1 MINGPPLEALTSFA
15 ALADELHFTRAA
27 ARLHV
32 AQPALTKRIQQLER
46 LLGVRLFVRTR
57 RSVTLTSDGEL
68 LLEKARHVIR
78 AAEDLAATA
87 RRLSDGELGTLRIGF
102 TPSAPHHV
110 LPALM
115 RTFRRRHPAISCML
129 AEAGSEDQ
137 IRQILDGEL
146 DVGILRPPATRPA
159 ALVCTT
165 FLEEPY
171 VAVLPRSHRLASS
184 RAVSLTDLSSDP
196 FVLIARRVVAAIH
209 DQIVAA
215 CVEAGFTAHVVQ
227 EATHIHAV
235 VALVAAGC
243 GVSVLPKSAAEL
255 GVRDV
260 VCCPLTHTSLQTVMA
275 VAHLRHRATPAV
287 RAFVQSAVHVHDDR
301 NEKKEL
307 K

>member
-1 MINGPPLEALTSFA
+1 MTSGPPLDALSSFA

-27 ARLHV
+27 RRLHV

-68 LLEKARHVIR
+68 LLEKARQVIR
-78 AAEDLAATA
+78 AADAFAAPA
-87 RRLSDGELGTLRIGF
+87 RQLSDGELGRLRIGF

-115 RTFRRRHPAISCML
+115 RTFRRQHPAISCVL
-129 AEAGSEDQ
+129 TEASSEEQ
-137 IRQILDGEL
+137 VRQILEGEL
-146 DVGILRPPATRPA
+146 DVGILRPPAVRPA
-159 ALVCTT
+159 TLVCTT

-171 VAVLPRSHRLASS
+171 VAVLPKNHRLASA
-184 RAVSLTDLSSDP
+184 RAVSLADLSSEP

-215 CVEAGFTAHVVQ
+215 CIEAGFTAHVAQ

-243 GVSVLPKSAAEL
+243 GVSLLPKSAAEL

-260 VCCPLTHTSLQTVMA
+260 VRRPLT
-275 VAHLRHRATPAV
+275 
-287 RAFVQSAVHVHDDR
+287 
-301 NEKKEL
+301 
-307 K
+307 

>member
-1 MINGPPLEALTSFA
+1 MIDGPPLDALASFA

-46 LLGVRLFVRTR
+46 TLGVRLFVRTR
-57 RSVTLTSDGEL
+57 RSVKLTSDGEV
-68 LLEKARHVIR
+68 LLEKARQVIR
-78 AAEDLAATA
+78 AAEELTTTA
-87 RRLSDGELGTLRIGF
+87 RRLSDGEMGRLRIGF

-115 RTFRRRHPAISCML
+115 QTFRRQHPAISCML
-129 AEAGSEDQ
+129 AEASSEDQ
-137 IRQILDGEL
+137 VRQILEGEL
-146 DVGILRPPATRPA
+146 DIGILRPPAGRPA
-159 ALVCTT
+159 TLVCTT

-171 VAVLPRSHRLASS
+171 VAVLPRSHRLASA
-184 RAVSLTDLSSDP
+184 RAVSLSDLSSDP

-215 CVEAGFTAHVVQ
+215 CVEAGFTAHVAQ

-243 GVSVLPKSAAEL
+243 GVSLLPKSAAEL

-260 VCCPLTHTSLQTVMA
+260 VCRPLKHTSLQTVMA
-275 VAHLRHRATPAV
+275 VAHLRHAASPAV
-287 RAFVQSAVHVHDDR
+287 RAFVQSAVRAHENR
-301 NEKKEL
+301 A
-307 K
+307 

>member
-1 MINGPPLEALTSFA
+1 MINQVPLDALISFA

-46 LLGVRLFVRTR
+46 RLGLRLFVRTR
-57 RSVTLTSDGEL
+57 RSVRLTADGEV
-68 LLEKARHVIR
+68 LLEKARHVLR
-78 AAEDLAATA
+78 AAEDLATTA
-87 RRLSDGELGTLRIGF
+87 RRLSDGELGRLRIGF

-110 LPALM
+110 LPVVM
-115 RTFRRRHPAISCML
+115 QTFRRRHPDISCVL
-129 AEAGSEDQ
+129 TEASSDEQ

-146 DVGILRPPATRPA
+146 DVGILRAPASRPT

-171 VAVLPRSHRLASS
+171 VAVLPRAHRLATV
-184 RAVSLTDLSSDP
+184 RAVALADLASEP

-215 CVEAGFTAHVVQ
+215 CVEAGFTARVVQ

-243 GVSVLPKSAAEL
+243 GVSLLPESAAEL

-260 VCCPLTHTSLQTVMA
+260 VCRPLRHTSLRTVMA
-275 VAHLRHRATPAV
+275 VAHLRAGNAPAV
-287 RAFVQSAVHVHDDR
+287 RAFVQSVKR
-301 NEKKEL
+301 SGE
-307 K
+307 

>member
-1 MINGPPLEALTSFA
+1 MSIDPPLDNLTSFA

-46 LLGVRLFVRTR
+46 ALGVRLFVRTR
-57 RSVTLTSDGEL
+57 RSVRLTSEGEV
-68 LLEKARHVIR
+68 LLEKARQVIR
-78 AAEDLAATA
+78 AAEDLSATA
-87 RRLSDGELGTLRIGF
+87 RRLSDGEQGRLRIGF

-115 RTFRRRHPAISCML
+115 QTFRRQHPDISCML
-129 AEAGSEDQ
+129 AEASSEDQ
-137 IRQILDGEL
+137 IRQILEGDL

-159 ALVCTT
+159 TLVCTT

-171 VAVLPRSHRLASS
+171 VAVLPGHHRLASA
-184 RAVSLTDLSSDP
+184 RAVSLADLSSEP

-215 CVEAGFTAHVVQ
+215 CVDAGFTIRVAQ

-235 VALVAAGC
+235 
-243 GVSVLPKSAAEL
+243 
-255 GVRDV
+255 
-260 VCCPLTHTSLQTVMA
+260 MA
-275 VAHLRHRATPAV
+275 VAHLRHHTSPAV
-287 RAFVQSAVHVHDDR
+287 RAFVQSACR
-301 NEKKEL
+301 
-307 K
+307 

>member
-1 MINGPPLEALTSFA
+1 MTGDPPLDALASFA

-46 LLGVRLFVRTR
+46 ALGVRLFVRTR
-57 RSVTLTSDGEL
+57 RSVRLTSEGEV
-68 LLEKARHVIR
+68 LLEKARQVIR
-78 AAEDLAATA
+78 AAEDLTATA
-87 RRLSDGELGTLRIGF
+87 RRLSDGEQGRLRIGF

-115 RTFRRRHPAISCML
+115 ETFRRQHPDISCVL
-129 AEAGSEDQ
+129 AEASSEDQ
-137 IRQILDGEL
+137 IRQILEGDL
-146 DVGILRPPATRPA
+146 DVGILRPPVARPA
-159 ALVCTT
+159 TLVCTT

-171 VAVLPRSHRLASS
+171 VAVLPRHHRLASA
-184 RAVSLTDLSSDP
+184 RAVPLADLSSEP

-215 CVEAGFTAHVVQ
+215 CVEAGFTVRVAQ

-243 GVSVLPKSAAEL
+243 GVSLLPKSAAEL
-255 GVRDV
+255 GVRGV
-260 VCCPLTHTSLQTVMA
+260 VCRPLKHTPLRTVMA
-275 VAHLRHRATPAV
+275 IAHLRHHTSPAV
-287 RAFVQSAVHVHDDR
+287 RAFVRSAFM
-301 NEKKEL
+301 
-307 K
+307 

>member
-1 MINGPPLEALTSFA
+1 MSVDPPLDTLTSFA

-46 LLGVRLFVRTR
+46 ALGVRLFVRTR
-57 RSVTLTSDGEL
+57 RSVRLTSEGEV
-68 LLEKARHVIR
+68 LLEKARQVIR
-78 AAEDLAATA
+78 AAEDLSATA
-87 RRLSDGELGTLRIGF
+87 RRLSDGEEGRLRIGF

-115 RTFRRRHPAISCML
+115 QTFRRQHPDISCVL
-129 AEAGSEDQ
+129 AEASSEDQ
-137 IRQILDGEL
+137 IRQILEGDL
-146 DVGILRPPATRPA
+146 DVGILRPPPTRPA
-159 ALVCTT
+159 TLVCTT

-171 VAVLPRSHRLASS
+171 VAVLPGHHRLTSA
-184 RAVSLTDLSSDP
+184 RAVSLADLSSEP

-215 CVEAGFTAHVVQ
+215 CVDAGFTIRVAQ

-243 GVSVLPKSAAEL
+243 GVSLLPKSAAEL
-255 GVRDV
+255 GVRGV
-260 VCCPLTHTSLQTVMA
+260 VCRPLKHTSLRTVVA
-275 VAHLRHRATPAV
+275 VAHLRHHTSPAV
-287 RAFVQSAVHVHDDR
+287 RAFVRSACV
-301 NEKKEL
+301 
-307 K
+307 